1 MKINKSLINASIIG
15 TLNQVSSLKDLAKLI
30 VKKANTD
37 STVSM
42 ELQSVKAASFSV
54 RQVTGNIVSNNVIM
68 DLIKDSLKSIYDSN
82 KSAWDEYVQEEY
94 DFQFKKSFIDD
105 TFISSTFTV
114 SANGRIIYV
123 EVDM

>member
-37 STVSM
+37 SAVSM